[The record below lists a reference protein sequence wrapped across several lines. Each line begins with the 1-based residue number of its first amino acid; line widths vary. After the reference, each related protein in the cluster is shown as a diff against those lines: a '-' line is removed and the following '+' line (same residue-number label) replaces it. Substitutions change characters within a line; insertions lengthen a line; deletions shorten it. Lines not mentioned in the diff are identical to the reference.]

1 METIEISKE
10 KEYGIELVIKNFIKR
25 NPGVVDVRVTNIT
38 SVLIFCDV
46 VLKREL
52 IEQVGELKI
61 SDRVIERDEKFIYLS
76 TVYYTYNDSD
86 EKTEARNRLDSY
98 EKSLSKELSRLYEKL
113 PKNLKL
119 YNEYF
124 RELSFSFSSFFVV

>member
-1 METIEISKE
+1 MEISKE

-25 NPGVVDVRVTNIT
+25 NPGVIDVRVTNIT

-76 TVYYTYNDSD
+76 TVYYTYSDSD
-86 EKTEARNRLDSY
+86 EKTDARNRLDSY